1 MQGAMTQMPSQGTRQ
16 TPEEYNAGLGNLRI
30 YIESRLE
37 ETGAKLGSGSIM
49 HPRWPVNG
57 EPPDQLRIY
66 VVPYNAPGTDVIF
79 ARDEICDCKKGVL
92 RGDVKAKVTA
102 LVDKFLQYRE
112 HATYAMLGGTRAKKP

>member
-1 MQGAMTQMPSQGTRQ
+1 MASAFSAAPLHGPGHTTD
-16 TPEEYNAGLGNLRI
+16 EYNAGLGNLRI